1 MRQLKLGKSL
11 VAAACG
17 GLLAMSS
24 AFAAPSFED
33 GIVAYKRGDYAS
45 ALSVFR
51 PLAEKGIARAQTI
64 LGLMYSYGEG
74 VPVDMAEAASW
85 YRLAAE
91 QGYIVAQ
98 YNLGMLYL
106 QGRGVERNTDE
117 AAKWLEA
124 AARGGHFRAKSE
136 LAKLDPAAHS
146 RLPTVQPSALDA
158 PPGEERTAASESGA
172 APASSAGAA
181 QAMAAGAGREAADQP
196 GAEAVSDDAAV
207 PRSVVLTRS
216 TRSAGIT
223 ASALSKPSN
232 GAVRETNRAPAADA
246 GRETHGGG
254 AGTRREVN
262 GASRDAPRERIYRV
276 QLAASQSE
284 NRIRRDWSSFQKRY
298 PEVFGDLEGSIER
311 AEIGADNTVWYR
323 LRVGPFQTEA
333 RARELCLQIRERG
346 IRSGCLP
353 LRVKR

>member
-1 MRQLKLGKSL
+1 MRHSKPARFL

-17 GLLAMSS
+17 GLLALSS
-24 AFAAPSFED
+24 ASAAPSFED
-33 GIVAYKRGDYAS
+33 GVVAYKRGDYAS

-51 PLAEKGIARAQTI
+51 PLAEQGTARAQTI

-74 VPVDMAEAASW
+74 VPVDMAAAARW

-91 QGYIVAQ
+91 QNYSVAQ

-106 QGRGVERNTDE
+106 HGRGVERDQHE

-136 LAKLDPAAHS
+136 LARLDPAAHS
-146 RLPTVQPSALDA
+146 RLPTVQPSHLDA
-158 PPGEERTAASESGA
+158 PPGDERTTAAESATEGA
-172 APASSAGAA
+172 SAADGSGSVASGEAPA
-181 QAMAAGAGREAADQP
+181 P
-196 GAEAVSDDAAV
+196 
-207 PRSVVLTRS
+207 PRSVVLTRPEPPS
-216 TRSAGIT
+216 RV
-223 ASALSKPSN
+223 ALSSPSM
-232 GAVRETNRAPAADA
+232 APSVA
-246 GRETHGGG
+246 
-254 AGTRREVN
+254 VN
-262 GASRDAPRERIYRV
+262 GAARAANLAPASIATTDAAGSTNGAERSGPRAVNGAERGASDERIYRV

-284 NRIRRDWSSFQKRY
+284 ELIRRDWSSFQRKY
-298 PEVFGDLEGSIER
+298 PEVFGDLDGSIER
-311 AEIGADNTVWYR
+311 AEVGAENTVWYR

-333 RARELCLQIRERG
+333 RAKELCLQIRERG